1 MRRPIL
7 FALVLLLSQLVSAQ
21 KLYPLR
27 VLDDSIPFQITTQN
41 GKLELRTP
49 TATEVFNSKKD
60 FPTLIALRLEGSDL
74 VLEYQ
79 PQKTADI
86 LSYDITLRLQLA
98 DGQTINPLA
107 YELSNVEQAGGTS
120 RLVWLDAVEYLPDF
134 SAGYSLH
141 VRRSL
146 MGAVNCE
153 GRRPTFSLKKQL
165 PHYAA
170 GSVGLVLV
178 GLGQVYRDQRD
189 TYYSDYQKNWADGLP
204 VPDDKN
210 NKQKTAVEKN
220 RNASICT
227 WTGLAI
233 LGVDALLF
241 VWRGQKIKKK
251 QRVYDKFCG
260 TSTSFNLRP
269 VLMPGAGLGLGISCS
284 W

>member
-7 FALVLLLSQLVSAQ
+7 FALLLLQGYVASAQ

-27 VLDDSIPFQITTQN
+27 VLDDSVAFQITVQN
-41 GKLELRTP
+41 GQLELRTP
-49 TATEVFNSKKD
+49 AEAEAFKSKKD

-79 PQKTADI
+79 PRKAADI

-98 DGQTINPLA
+98 DGQIINPLA
-107 YELSNVEQAGGTS
+107 YEISNAEQAGGIR
-120 RLVWLDAVEYLPDF
+120 RLVWLDAAEHLPDF
-134 SAGYSLH
+134 SAGYSLL

-153 GRRPTFSLKKQL
+153 GRRPTFSLKKKV

-170 GSVGLVLV
+170 GGVGLVLI

-189 TYYSDYQKNWADGLP
+189 GYYSDYQKNWVEGLP
-204 VPDDKN
+204 VPDETN
-210 NKQKTAVEKN
+210 NFQKTAVEKD
-220 RNASICT
+220 RNARICT

-241 VWRGQKIKKK
+241 TWRGQKIKKK
-251 QRVYDKFCG
+251 QKVYDKFCG

-269 VLMPGAGLGLGISCS
+269 VWMPGTGLGLGLSCS